1 MGVCIRTIGS
11 SSRGNSYIIDADGSK
26 LIIELGVGF
35 DKIMESLNYNVS
47 LVAGCLVSHRIRHN
61 DHLNPTTAKKITR
74 LGLNIYGNRD
84 VAYAANGIALQP
96 KKNYKIGAFTVNGFP
111 LQHRAENFG
120 YIITCPDG
128 TRILFATDAKC
139 IPYRFKNINV
149 YMIEANHDDET
160 VIENMAKEEPM
171 YNRFDDHMGIEDC
184 IAFLDQ
190 SFPLGSCRYILLIH
204 PSSLNARPSE
214 YIRQIKERYGI
225 ECVDVA
231 QAGMVV
237 DVTENF

>member
-26 LIIELGVGF
+26 LIVELGVGF
-35 DKIMESLNYNVS
+35 DKIMESLNYNVA

-61 DHLNPTTAKKITR
+61 DHLNPTTAKKIAR

>member
-1 MGVCIRTIGS
+1 MTTIKVIGS
-11 SSRGNSYIIDADGSK
+11 SSKANGYIITSNNAQ
-26 LIIELGVGF
+26 LIVELGCDF
-35 DKIMESLNYNVS
+35 NKYLEALNYDTM
-47 LVAGCLVSHRIRHN
+47 LVSGCISSHCHQ
-61 DHLNPTTAKKITR
+61 DHLNPTTAKKIAR
-74 LGLNIYGNRD
+74 LGLTIYGNKS
-84 VAYAANGIALQP
+84 VAQAADGIALQP

-111 LQHRAENFG
+111 LQHRVENFG

-214 YIRQIKERYGI
+214 YIRQLKDRYGF
-225 ECVDVA
+225 ENVDVA
-231 QAGMVV
+231 SAGMVV